1 VDPIVRRRETPARA
15 VLAFIS
21 GGLLSGSGLL
31 ALGGALATPWLFIP
45 SGALLLASGIVWTV
59 RIGLGVERDRRN
71 RSGVA
76 HIGMGADVHDSAR
89 IEQGA
94 VVEMGATV
102 RAGALVRSGAVI
114 RMGATVGQNATVE
127 SDAVVGWGATV
138 EDGAVVQRDATVGA
152 GATVRR
158 AAVVSAGRHVGAG
171 GTVHASAAQK
181 TADASVSP
189 AARAGASDTRARQIE
204 TWCDQLES
212 ELGRGSEALRNFL
225 TTSDRSVSSL
235 RETCRALHA
244 REQML
249 RREVSPELLARLEK
263 ERAALQER
271 IDAAQDEDVRASLR
285 AAAAAID
292 EQREQRSL
300 LLRNADRLEAE
311 LTRLLWT
318 IEGIVARLV
327 HVRSAGGVSADPEV
341 ERGLGRLQAEVSAVS
356 ESLESINEDERAS
369 LRHRVR

>member
-1 VDPIVRRRETPARA
+1 M
-15 VLAFIS
+15 LAFVS

-31 ALGGALATPWLFIP
+31 AVGGALATPWLFIP
-45 SGALLLASGIVWTV
+45 AGALLLASGIVWSV
-59 RIGLGVERDRRN
+59 RIGLGVEHERRV

-89 IEQGA
+89 IEPGA

-102 RAGALVRSGAVI
+102 RAGALVQSGAVI

-127 SDAVVGWGATV
+127 SGATVGWGATV
-138 EDGAVVQRDATVGA
+138 EDDAVVQRDASVGA

-158 AAVVSAGRHVGAG
+158 GAVVSAGRHVGAG
-171 GTVHASAAQK
+171 GTVHASASQK
-181 TADASVSP
+181 AADASVTP
-189 AARAGASDTRARQIE
+189 AARANASDVRARKIE
-204 TWCDQLES
+204 SLCDELEA

-235 RETCRALHA
+235 RETCRTLHA
-244 REQML
+244 REQVL
-249 RREVSPELLARLEK
+249 RREVPPELLARLDK
-263 ERAALQER
+263 ERASLQER
-271 IDAAQDEDVRASLR
+271 IDATQDEEVRGSLR

-292 EQREQRSL
+292 EQREQRAL
-300 LLRNADRLEAE
+300 LLRHADRLEAE

-318 IEGIVARLV
+318 IEGLVARLV
-327 HVRSAGGVSADPEV
+327 HVRSVGGVSADPDV
-341 ERGLGRLQAEVSAVS
+341 ERDLGRLRMELSAVS
-356 ESLESINEDERAS
+356 ESLETINDEERAA

>member
-1 VDPIVRRRETPARA
+1 
-15 VLAFIS
+15 VLAVVS
-21 GGLLSGSGLL
+21 GGLLSGSGML

-45 SGALLLASGIVWTV
+45 AGALLLASGIAWTV
-59 RIGLGVERDRRN
+59 RIGLGIERDRQI

-76 HIGMGADVHDSAR
+76 HIGMGADVDDSAR
-89 IEQGA
+89 IEPGA

-102 RAGALVRSGAVI
+102 RAGALVQSGAVV

-127 SDAVVGWGATV
+127 AGAVVGWGATV
-138 EDGAVVQRDATVGA
+138 EADAVVQREASVGA

-158 AAVVSAGRHVGAG
+158 GAVVSAGRHVGAG
-171 GTVHASAAQK
+171 GTVHASGEPKAADSLA
-181 TADASVSP
+181 TP
-189 AARAGASDTRARQIE
+189 AARATASDARARQIE
-204 TWCDQLES
+204 TLCDQLEA

-225 TTSDRSVSSL
+225 TTSDRSVASL
-235 RETCRALHA
+235 RETCRTLHA

-249 RREVSPELLARLEK
+249 RREVSPELLARLDK
-263 ERAALQER
+263 ERAALQQR
-271 IDAAQDEDVRASLR
+271 IDAAQDDEVRASLR

-318 IEGIVARLV
+318 IDGIVARLV
-327 HVRSAGGVSADPEV
+327 QVRSAGGVSADPEV
-341 ERGLGRLQAEVSAVS
+341 ERGLGRLQTELSAVS
-356 ESLESINEDERAS
+356 ESLESINEEERAS

>member
-1 VDPIVRRRETPARA
+1 V
-15 VLAFIS
+15 S
-21 GGLLSGSGLL
+21 GGLLSGSGLF

-45 SGALLLASGIVWTV
+45 AGALLLASGIVWSV
-59 RIGLGVERDRRN
+59 RIGLGVERDRQL
-71 RSGVA
+71 RSGIA

-89 IEQGA
+89 IEAGA

-102 RAGALVRSGAVI
+102 RAGALVQSGAVV

-127 SDAVVGWGATV
+127 SGAVVGWGATV
-138 EDGAVVQRDATVGA
+138 EDDAVVQREASVGA

-158 AAVVSAGRHVGAG
+158 GAVVSAGRHVGAG
-171 GTVHASAAQK
+171 GTLHASGAQK
-181 TADASVSP
+181 AADATVTP
-189 AARAGASDTRARQIE
+189 AARANASDARARQIE
-204 TWCDQLES
+204 TLCDQLEA
-212 ELGRGSEALRNFL
+212 ELGRGSEALKNFL

-244 REQML
+244 RERML
-249 RREVSPELLARLEK
+249 RHEVTPELLARLDK
-263 ERAALQER
+263 ERAVLQER
-271 IDAAQDEDVRASLR
+271 IDAARDEEVRASLR

-318 IEGIVARLV
+318 IDGIVARLV

-341 ERGLGRLQAEVSAVS
+341 ERGLGRLQTELSAVS
-356 ESLESINEDERAS
+356 ESLESINEEERAA